1 MYIKS
6 ALDRQIEQV
15 STFHI
20 SSFKI
25 VSNLPRNRIHHHRQ
39 LLTLSILKNRSP
51 FIVQLHNRSL
61 SIVVIVIDH
70 KTDHTQSG
78 VFQFI

>member
-6 ALDRQIEQV
+6 ALDQQIEQV

-25 VSNLPRNRIHHHRQ
+25 ISDLPRNLIYHHRQ
-39 LLTLSILKNRSP
+39 PPTLSILKNRSP
-51 FIVQLHNRSL
+51 FIVQLHNHSL
-61 SIVVIVIDH
+61 SIIVIVIDH